1 MPFGKATREKEN
13 ICVAGLLRCDRSLDG
28 GHSAAAPAIEDD
40 GQIFLGGKIPVGNPC
55 FLLGYENGARYVPF
69 SEFFYA
75 PRVDYK
81 DGFARGE
88 HGMQLFRAQVPGTV
102 EIAGGGYE

>member
-13 ICVAGLLRCDRSLDG
+13 ICVAGSLCCDRSLDG
-28 GHSAAAPAIEDD
+28 GHSAATSAIEHD
-40 GQIFLGGKIPVGNPC
+40 GQIFVSREIPVGNPY

-69 SEFFYA
+69 SVFFYTS
-75 PRVDYK
+75 RVNHK
-81 DGFARGE
+81 DGFTRGE
-88 HGMQLFRAQVPGTV
+88 HGVQLLRTQVSGTV